1 MSDIFFRWKYEE
13 ISYAGWYYKYKNEV
27 SKIYKLKI
35 DAENALTIRIMETK
49 PQRGRSTIKTA
60 TGI

>member
-1 MSDIFFRWKYEE
+1 MSKIFWRSEMKDRIVYQ
-13 ISYAGWYYKYKNEV
+13 GWCYKYKNEV

-60 TGI
+60 

>member
-1 MSDIFFRWKYEE
+1 MSKIFWRSEMKDRIVYQ
-13 ISYAGWYYKYKNEV
+13 GWCYKNKNEV
-27 SKIYKLKI
+27 SKIYNLKI

-60 TGI
+60 